1 MSKKANEY
9 LEDLRNLPPEALI
22 EKLVRDVKKELFAIN
37 AEATAIDVAF
47 ERPAADSGQII
58 QSVREAALRIL
69 SRTER
74 AQIMLDAA
82 RTHDQDQ
89 HDQP

>member
-1 MSKKANEY
+1 MGKKSTDY
-9 LEDLRNLPPEALI
+9 QTKLKKVPPEDLI
-22 EKLVRDVKKELFAIN
+22 ETLVRDVKKELFAIN

-47 ERPAADSGQII
+47 DRPAADSGQII
-58 QSVREAALRIL
+58 QTVREAALRIL

-82 RTHDQDQ
+82 RAHDHAR
-89 HDQP
+89 HDSP